1 MKSSAVFWMFFIAT
15 VSLLP
20 ASDLQTDLN
29 AVVQAE
35 RDFSKMSVEKGRRE
49 AFLTYLADE
58 SAVFLPAPSPGKPAA
73 EKMTP
78 RGELSW
84 YPVYAD
90 IAISGDMGYTTGPW
104 KFRDK
109 TNPNNVGYGEF
120 NSIWK
125 KQSDGKWKNVCDFG
139 IDHPAPEKSI
149 TEFQS
154 ASLKGRTLVNSN
166 GSQVEEFRKAL
177 LDADRQFSELSI
189 EKGTATAYMLI
200 LTPDARILRIGI
212 LPLVGTKEIA
222 EYFSQK
228 PTQQKWEP
236 SFSDAS
242 AAGDL
247 GYTYGS
253 ITNDGKAEKS
263 YYMRIWKKQADGSW
277 KVVLDVNNFPADT

>member
-1 MKSSAVFWMFFIAT
+1 MKSLIV
-15 VSLLP
+15 LLIFLTAP
-20 ASDLQTDLN
+20 LNLLAASDLQTDLN

-49 AFLTYLADE
+49 AFLTYLAEE

-90 IAISGDMGYTTGPW
+90 IAVSGDMGYTTGPW

-109 TNPNNVGYGEF
+109 TNQNNVGYGEF

-125 KQSDGKWKNVCDFG
+125 KQPDGKWKNVCDFG
-139 IDHPAPEKSI
+139 IDHPAPAKPI

-154 ASLKGRTLVNSN
+154 ASLKGRTLVKSN
-166 GSQVEEFRKAL
+166 GAQIAEFRTTL
-177 LDADRQFSELSI
+177 VDADRQFSELSSQ
-189 EKGTATAYMLI
+189 KGTATAYMLI
-200 LTPDARILRIGI
+200 LTPDARMLRIGI
-212 LPLVGTKEIA
+212 VPLVGTKEIA
-222 EYFSQK
+222 GYFSQK
-228 PTQQKWEP
+228 SAQQKWEP

-253 ITNDGKAEKS
+253 ITTEGKADKS
-263 YYMRIWKKQADGSW
+263 YYLRIWKKQSDGTW
-277 KVVLDVNNFPADT
+277 KVVLDVNNFPAGT